1 MTTRLVILLLTFVAT
16 IPGLFAQ
23 NAQDDRVL
31 FTVEGVPVTVGEFT
45 YIYSKTNGDKANFS
59 RASLEEY
66 LDLYVRFKL
75 KVQRAREMRL
85 DTVPSLQEEL
95 AGYRRQLSDS
105 YLIDRAIVDRL
116 LEEGYAHLQ
125 QDVAFSHI
133 LFALNQ
139 DPLPADTL
147 AAYQR
152 ADAVLKRIQQGAGF
166 ADMAAEHSDDRYTKE
181 RGGRVGYLTAPFPS
195 GLHRLEYAA
204 YSAPLNKA
212 VGPIRT
218 SVGYHLLLVADRR
231 PARGE
236 VEAAHILV
244 RKDNHPGESARMLI
258 DSIYAA
264 LQSGKPF
271 DELARSVSEDTRSAS
286 NGGYI
291 GFFGVNRYEAAFED
305 AAFGIAADGQYS
317 RPVETTAGWHI
328 IKRISLKPIQPFSV
342 EKARLD
348 GIIRKDP
355 RFEEAK
361 AGMLTRIRRES
372 NFRENAQLLDGYIT
386 SLPDSFVTFRWK
398 APQQPSKETLF
409 TLGKDY
415 KVTLGDFTNYLGDQT
430 RQRASLARQGT
441 AQDAARNLYQQF
453 INDQLLK
460 YEEAQL
466 EVKYPE
472 FKALMREYEEGIL
485 LFEATKLEVWDRASQ
500 DSLGLERFFATATG
514 KYSWLER
521 GRITTYRVGM
531 SYKDQVAGIQE
542 FARTHTA
549 EEVKAKF
556 NTAEAVVVTSEE
568 GLYEKGRNPI
578 TAKMLWKVGGMSL
591 AEDNTR
597 SRSVVFYKIEEI
609 VPPGPKTLN
618 EARGYVVADYQDQLE
633 RDWVDGLRRKFKV
646 QINQKIFDSLVR

>member
-204 YSAPLNKA
+204 YSAPLDKA

-218 SVGYHLLLVADRR
+218 AAGYHLLLVADRR

-305 AAFGIAADGQYS
+305 TAFGIAADGQYS

>member
-218 SVGYHLLLVADRR
+218 AAGYHLLLVADRR

-305 AAFGIAADGQYS
+305 TAFGIAADGQYS

>member
-218 SVGYHLLLVADRR
+218 SAGYHLLLVADRR